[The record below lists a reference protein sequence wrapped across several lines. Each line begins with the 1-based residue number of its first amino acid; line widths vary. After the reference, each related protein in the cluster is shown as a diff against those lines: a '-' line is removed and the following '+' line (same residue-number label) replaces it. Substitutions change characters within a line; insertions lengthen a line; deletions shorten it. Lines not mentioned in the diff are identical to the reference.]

1 MIYMG
6 DIVKMNGNESTNH
19 EQLDRKFNSTSMSNH
34 IVPGATTNGTL
45 KSHELK
51 DLNLIGGFTEKI
63 NLPENQKVQRHRPLT
78 FWRVLRGILCL
89 MVLLSTALMALIFF
103 GPPSFLILRLFS
115 IHYSRRVTSF
125 LFGHWLA
132 MWPLWFEKING
143 TKVIFAG
150 ERVPARE
157 RVLLLANHRTEVDWM
172 YIWDLA
178 MRKDRL
184 GYLKYVLKSSVRNAP
199 IFGWGFHILEFI
211 LVERKWEVDEP
222 VIESMLSTFKDPQDP
237 LWLILF
243 PEGTDFTEQKCLR
256 SQRFAEE
263 NHLPILKNVLQPK
276 TKGFYSCLTLLRDSL
291 DAVYDV
297 TIAYK
302 HRFPLFMDNAYGT
315 DPAEVHIHVRRVP
328 LHEIPTS
335 ENEAA
340 AWLVEAFRLKD
351 ALLSNFYK
359 EGSFPNSGT
368 EEELPNFKC
377 FLNLLVIIG
386 LSGLFL
392 FLTFSSF
399 MWIKVYVAS
408 SCVYL
413 AAATYFNS
421 RPKPIF
427 GSLKRRIRG
436 NTYKSS
442 HQGCSK

>member
-1 MIYMG
+1 MG
-6 DIVKMNGNESTNH
+6 DKVKMNGNESMNH
-19 EQLDRKFNSTSMSNH
+19 EELDGKFNSTSMPNY
-34 IVPGATTNGTL
+34 IVPEATANGTL
-45 KSHELK
+45 KSHELNN
-51 DLNLIGGFTEKI
+51 LNFIEGFKEKI
-63 NLPENQKVQRHRPLT
+63 NLLENQKVQTHRPLT
-78 FWRVLRGILCL
+78 FWRVLRGVICL
-89 MVLLSTALMALIFF
+89 MVLLSTAFMALIFF
-103 GPPSFLILRLFS
+103 GPPSFLVLRLFS
-115 IHYSRRVTSF
+115 VHYSRKVISF

-178 MRKDRL
+178 LRKDRL
-184 GYLKYVLKSSVRNAP
+184 GYIKYILKSSVRNAP

-222 VIESMLSTFKDPQDP
+222 VIQSMLSTFKDPQDP

-243 PEGTDFTEQKCLR
+243 PEGTDFTDQKCLR

-291 DAVYDV
+291 DAVYDI

-302 HRFPLFMDNAYGT
+302 HRCPLFMDNAFGT
-315 DPAEVHIHVRRVP
+315 DPAEVHVHVRRIT

-351 ALLSNFYK
+351 ELLSNFYK
-359 EGSFPNSGT
+359 EGSFPNPGT

-377 FLNLLVIIG
+377 CLNFLVIIG
-386 LSGLFL
+386 LSLIL
-392 FLTFSSF
+392 LILTFSSS

-427 GSLKRRIRG
+427 GFLNRRNRG
-436 NTYKSS
+436 NSNISS
-442 HQGCSK
+442 DQGGN